1 MSDRNNNWLPPTGIT
16 GPGAAH
22 PPHQP
27 SRSVHPHELTA
38 IPMVRQLGTTFL
50 GAAQNPAYP
59 MPVPL
64 TPPSQAD
71 TKAARAMMAVF
82 RPSEQQMSEDE
93 LLDMMDTGDD
103 DIWNAIDQQPS
114 RTPQEINKIQANVNK
129 ISEKR
134 AKEDALLALDF
145 PTHKVHSKPS
155 KGPSK
160 PPHTPPPPP
169 PGKPGHIPNQRSGAH
184 QAQPL
189 DTRKTDAY
197 LAQVQGQLEEVNRD
211 VSKLQKAVE
220 KKYEKALPQFHH
232 QTDNLHVKGQA
243 IEDIFDRGFASMDP
257 AGLDDQAKALFR
269 EIQTD
274 LAIQQQHAKNI
285 RKPGRY

>member
-1 MSDRNNNWLPPTGIT
+1 MSDRNNWLPPSAIT

-22 PPHQP
+22 TPQQP

-59 MPVPL
+59 IPVPL

-82 RPSEQQMSEDE
+82 RPSEQQISEDE

-114 RTPQEINKIQANVNK
+114 RTPQEINRIQANVNK

-134 AKEDALLALDF
+134 TKEDALLALDF

-169 PGKPGHIPNQRSGAH
+169 PGRLGHIPNQRSGAH

-211 VSKLQKAVE
+211 VSKME
-220 KKYEKALPQFHH
+220 KKSQHQYNQVAPKFHH
-232 QTDNLHVKGQA
+232 QADNLKVKHQA
-243 IEDIFDRGFASMDP
+243 IEDIFDQGIASMDP
-257 AGLDDQAKALFR
+257 AGLDDQAEALFQD
-269 EIQTD
+269 IQTEAALQRD
-274 LAIQQQHAKNI
+274 AKNI
-285 RKPGRY
+285 KKR